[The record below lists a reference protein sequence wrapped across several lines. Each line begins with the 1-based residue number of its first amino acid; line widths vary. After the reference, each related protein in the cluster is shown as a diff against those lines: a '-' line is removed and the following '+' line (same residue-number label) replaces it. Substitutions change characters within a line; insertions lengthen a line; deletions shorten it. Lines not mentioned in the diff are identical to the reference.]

1 MRMVETYFL
10 WFVFYSILGWV
21 YETILCSTLEK
32 RFINRG
38 FLNGPYCPIYGFG
51 ALIVILTLR
60 SVENVVLLFLM
71 AAVLT
76 STLEYITSWGMEKL
90 FHARWWDYS
99 HKKWN
104 INGRV
109 CLLGAV
115 AFGVLSLLIMKVVH
129 PFVFLYT
136 QKVPE
141 KVLRYGSFALFAL
154 LLSDSL
160 YTILSF
166 LNFDQKL
173 KEFSAE
179 LAEFTDQALFRYAET
194 LKEKISETELH
205 EKIGG
210 IYERFRSR
218 MNSQERRMLRAF
230 PAFRSMRYN
239 KHLQE
244 FRKVIK
250 KLEVV
255 KKIKDRNRN

>member
-51 ALIVILTLR
+51 ALIVIVTLR

-109 CLLGAV
+109 
-115 AFGVLSLLIMKVVH
+115 
-129 PFVFLYT
+129 
-136 QKVPE
+136 
-141 KVLRYGSFALFAL
+141 
-154 LLSDSL
+154 
-160 YTILSF
+160 
-166 LNFDQKL
+166 
-173 KEFSAE
+173 
-179 LAEFTDQALFRYAET
+179 
-194 LKEKISETELH
+194 
-205 EKIGG
+205 
-210 IYERFRSR
+210 
-218 MNSQERRMLRAF
+218 
-230 PAFRSMRYN
+230 
-239 KHLQE
+239 
-244 FRKVIK
+244 
-250 KLEVV
+250 
-255 KKIKDRNRN
+255 